1 MRTRRIVIAAG
12 ALIALALTGCSSTSA
27 ESSPESSPAPAAT
40 SESTTSAT
48 TTSQWAS
55 AIAPLKSDF
64 NDEDTTWENQG
75 CSPQGADEMPLCNAE
90 LTNMGLTAKTASI
103 SIDSLTTVSATTY
116 LGLPPDEL
124 SDLYDKTLNAAR
136 LASNLS
142 EDISCPGDDCIS
154 TSFQFLQAWDALGDA
169 YAAWEP
175 YL

>member
-1 MRTRRIVIAAG
+1 
-12 ALIALALTGCSSTSA
+12 
-27 ESSPESSPAPAAT
+27 
-40 SESTTSAT
+40 
-48 TTSQWAS
+48 
-55 AIAPLKSDF
+55 
-64 NDEDTTWENQG
+64 
-75 CSPQGADEMPLCNAE
+75 MPLCNAE